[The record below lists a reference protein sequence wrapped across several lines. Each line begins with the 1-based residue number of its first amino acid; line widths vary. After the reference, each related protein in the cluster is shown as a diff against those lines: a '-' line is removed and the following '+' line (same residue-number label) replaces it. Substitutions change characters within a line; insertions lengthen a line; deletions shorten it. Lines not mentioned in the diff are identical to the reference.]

1 MTGLQTAGQMSG
13 VRKIEHARVRVRN
26 LTESLIFYRD
36 VMGLVELERDDEAVY
51 LGCGYDG
58 GYDLAVTESGT
69 GVEHVAVRVDDPDRF
84 AELEDRLSAAEVE
97 LQRLEDAEPGEELAL
112 RFSLP
117 SGVEMEL
124 VRVDHGEYLH
134 PAAPEHGRRPGH
146 APLDLDHANLATTR
160 VKADT
165 EFLRNLGFQLSD
177 VRYSGDEW
185 IQTFVRLGDHHHDV
199 ALTGVD
205 DSSDTLHHLAWE
217 MPSIQR
223 IKSFA
228 DRLATEATAL
238 EMGGIGRHQAGGC
251 IFAYF
256 REPGGNRFELC
267 TEMPTLDA
275 DTAVTYRDADAE
287 ESSIS
292 AWGPVVVPSSF
303 GEGS

>member
-1 MTGLQTAGQMSG
+1 
-13 VRKIEHARVRVRN
+13 
-26 LTESLIFYRD
+26 
-36 VMGLVELERDDEAVY
+36 
-51 LGCGYDG
+51 
-58 GYDLAVTESGT
+58 
-69 GVEHVAVRVDDPDRF
+69 
-84 AELEDRLSAAEVE
+84 
-97 LQRLEDAEPGEELAL
+97 
-112 RFSLP
+112 
-117 SGVEMEL
+117 
-124 VRVDHGEYLH
+124 
-134 PAAPEHGRRPGH
+134 
-146 APLDLDHANLATTR
+146 
-160 VKADT
+160 
-165 EFLRNLGFQLSD
+165 
-177 VRYSGDEW
+177 
-185 IQTFVRLGDHHHDV
+185 
-199 ALTGVD
+199 
-205 DSSDTLHHLAWE
+205 